1 MNKEQK
7 NSGQVAQLIRASS
20 QYAKVMGLIPG
31 KGTYK
36 KQPMNAQVSGT
47 TNRCLSLSLC
57 LINFKDAE
65 NKKKEQNTYSPT
77 LLAK

>member
-1 MNKEQK
+1 MPRQDRQENRKICGRELSYDMNKEQK

-36 KQPMNAQVSGT
+36 KQPMNA
-47 TNRCLSLSLC
+47 
-57 LINFKDAE
+57 
-65 NKKKEQNTYSPT
+65 
-77 LLAK
+77 